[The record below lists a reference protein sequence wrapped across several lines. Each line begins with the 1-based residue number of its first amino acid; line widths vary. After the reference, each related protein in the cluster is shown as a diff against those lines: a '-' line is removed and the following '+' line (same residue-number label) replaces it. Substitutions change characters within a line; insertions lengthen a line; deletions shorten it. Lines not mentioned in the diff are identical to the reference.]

1 MKTIGKLTA
10 FSLSLFLLGGC
21 FLLTFISSNDMKE
34 IIKAEDFQQTALTE
48 AYYIL
53 LVLQH
58 PLHGYG
64 MMQEIERLTKGRLQ
78 LGPGTLYGALGKLTQ
93 KGWIRQSG
101 QVQEKGKK
109 EYTLTFEGRVV
120 LAREIER
127 LKELLES
134 AETYGRKDY
143 EKV

>member
-34 IIKAEDFQQTALTE
+34 IIMAEDFQQTALTE

-64 MMQEIERLTKGRLQ
+64 MMQEIERLTKGRL
-78 LGPGTLYGALGKLTQ
+78 
-93 KGWIRQSG
+93 S
-101 QVQEKGKK
+101 
-109 EYTLTFEGRVV
+109 
-120 LAREIER
+120 
-127 LKELLES
+127 
-134 AETYGRKDY
+134 
-143 EKV
+143 